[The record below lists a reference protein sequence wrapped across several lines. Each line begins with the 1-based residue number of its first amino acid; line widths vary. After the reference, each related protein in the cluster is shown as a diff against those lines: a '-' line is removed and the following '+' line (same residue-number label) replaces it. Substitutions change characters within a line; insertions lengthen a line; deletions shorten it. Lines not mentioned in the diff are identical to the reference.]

1 MVEVMNL
8 LLVALPK
15 SFQFL
20 NGGWFLVHFIG
31 IAAVG
36 FMGFKIGRM
45 KQT

>member
-1 MVEVMNL
+1 MVEHINL

-20 NGGWFLVHFIG
+20 SGGWFLVHFIG
-31 IAAVG
+31 IAVIG
-36 FMGFKIGRM
+36 FIGFKIGRM